1 VSGPF
6 FEPVMIIIAR
16 ALRLLLAGSLAFACA
31 AAWSDDTAIRRNWT
45 LHNPKGP
52 PIDEITKTPVAG
64 LFELRVGGDL
74 FYSDDQGNYLIYP
87 SRDVGDGRLPD
98 GHLIDMRTK
107 TDVTDQRLSKLLEK
121 EVPRLPYCD
130 ALVFK
135 QGSGAR
141 RMVVFEDPNCHFCK
155 DAEHNFIQLKD
166 VTIYTFLIPIL
177 GPDSVAKARTL
188 WCSKNN
194 AQAWRTW
201 MVEGVMPP
209 RPMGKCDLSALDRN
223 LDLAARHHLN
233 YTPAIIF
240 DDGSRFAGN
249 ADLEHLAKRLDEVAA
264 AARKG

>member
-31 AAWSDDTAIRRNWT
+31 AAWSDDAAIRRNWN

-74 FYSDDQGNYLIYP
+74 VYSDDQGNYLIYP

-121 EVPRLPYCD
+121 EVPRLPYGD

-155 DAEHNFIQLKD
+155 DAEHNCIQLKD

-177 GPDSVAKARTL
+177 GPDSVAKARTI
-188 WCSKNN
+188 WCSRNN
-194 AQAWRTW
+194 AQAWRSW
-201 MVEGVMPP
+201 MLEGVMPP

-264 AARKG
+264 AAKKG